1 MGSQRDGLEGNMAAR
16 LTRALDLSLL
26 REGGLGR
33 LVLAQLAST
42 AGDLM
47 VIAALPFAVL
57 AIGGS
62 IAQVGAA
69 LAVQGVVLAGL
80 ILFGGVGG
88 DRLARRSVVVAA
100 DLFRFA
106 TQGAVAVLLL
116 TGSLEIW
123 QLFVAQ
129 AALGAGAAFFMPAMQ
144 GLISQAVRPERL
156 QRANA
161 LRGVA
166 ASAGSVAGPAIAVV
180 VLAAWG
186 PGWAFAADAASFLLS
201 AALLARVASPALS
214 TSREVA
220 QSVRSDLSAGWG
232 AFRRTTWIWVIV
244 TEFAV
249 LNALVFAPFFVFG
262 PKVSVD
268 SLGGPGAWAAILAA
282 MGAGELLGG
291 VVAMVWRPD
300 RPLLAA
306 TLAVGLWAAPLLL
319 LAALAPVP
327 LIAAGAAAAGASL
340 AVFAALWETTLQT
353 RTPTSLR
360 CRLSS
365 YDLLGSFALI
375 PLGYMLGALEEEL
388 FGAGPGLIAA
398 AAVIAISTFAVLAV
412 PSVREMRSRAPGEIS
427 GPRTW

>member
-1 MGSQRDGLEGNMAAR
+1 MAAR
-16 LTRALDLSLL
+16 LTRALDLSVL
-26 REGGLGR
+26 REGGLHR
-33 LVLAQLAST
+33 LVLAQLTST
-42 AGDLM
+42 IGDLM
-47 VIAALPFAVL
+47 VLAALPFAVF

-62 IAQVGAA
+62 IGQVGVA
-69 LAVQGVVLAGL
+69 LAVQGIVLAGL
-80 ILFGGVGG
+80 LLFGGVGG

-100 DLFRFA
+100 DLCRFA
-106 TQGAVAVLLL
+106 SQGVVGVLLL
-116 TGSLEIW
+116 SGNLELW
-123 QLFVAQ
+123 QLIAAQ
-129 AALGAGAAFFMPAMQ
+129 AVLGAGAAFFMPAMQ
-144 GLISQAVRPERL
+144 GLISQAVRPDRL
-156 QRANA
+156 QKANA
-161 LRGVA
+161 LRGIA
-166 ASAGSVAGPAIAVV
+166 ASAGSVAGPAIAVA

-186 PGWAFAADAASFLLS
+186 PGWAFAADAASFLVS
-201 AALLARVASPALS
+201 AALLARTGATGSSVDRGAA
-214 TSREVA
+214 R
-220 QSVRSDLSAGWG
+220 SVRSDLSAGWG
-232 AFRRTTWIWVIV
+232 AFRRTTWIWAIV
-244 TEFAV
+244 AEFAV

-291 VVAMVWRPD
+291 LVAMVWRPD

-353 RTPTSLR
+353 RTPISLR

-375 PLGYMLGALEEEL
+375 PLGYLLGAVEEEL

-398 AAVIAISTFAVLAV
+398 AAIIAICTFAVLAI
-412 PSVREMRSRAPGEIS
+412 PSVREMRSTR
-427 GPRTW
+427 PR